1 MGIVSGRGIYMA
13 TSDELLRQ
21 LIDALVAEG
30 CSAGLEDFEVESIT
44 RIGRMRIAR
53 DRAIRD
59 REAAM
64 LLPLGA
70 MVVAERQ
77 GCCRA
82 TAYNRA
88 ARARKSKVAVAS

>member
-1 MGIVSGRGIYMA
+1 MS
-13 TSDELLRQ
+13 TSDDLLRQ
-21 LIDALVAEG
+21 LIEALAAEG
-30 CSAGLEDFEVESIT
+30 CSTGLGDYEVESIT

-53 DRAIRD
+53 DRAIQD
-59 REAAM
+59 MEAAR

-88 ARARKSKVAVAS
+88 KRARKSKVAVAS